1 LQKFYRIKTEVKMK
15 KWFYALTGLFI
26 ALFCTQS
33 VYGAS
38 SEMEVLL
45 KILEKKVII
54 TSSEA
59 ESIAKETK
67 EIAAKEAVKAK
78 ETLAKKD
85 EAKEEW
91 KVPDWVKNTKF
102 KGDLRLRGEVA
113 DRLENNTKGTRER
126 ERYRLRVGA
135 DTTITDQVTVG
146 FGLGSGEYASTLA
159 GANGNARSGNQT
171 LTDSFTRKPIWIDY
185 AYAKY
190 QPTKW
195 LSIMGG
201 KFNNPVWQPSD
212 FLLSGEVNPE
222 GFAINLKGTASRYVD
237 LFFDGAFYMLTER
250 TSDPDAIMYVAQPG
264 IKLNFTKDTSLRL
277 AAAYY
282 GYNNVAGY
290 TPFTGTTNQ
299 NTLDTRKGA
308 AIGTYRY
315 QYNAYAFGTE
325 LGFKN
330 PFGSKMV
337 PYLGILGGY
346 LRNPDPSRDN
356 KAYLVGFNIGY
367 PSVAKFADW
376 NFEYTFR
383 RYERDAMLDIFPD
396 SSFYSGATNAMG
408 HRIKTNFGLTKNV
421 SLGLNYYNT
430 WMVRPTPSTTNRN
443 GNPSVENMGQLDL
456 LFKF

>member
-1 LQKFYRIKTEVKMK
+1 MK

-45 KILEKKVII
+45 KILEKKGII

-59 ESIAKETK
+59 ESIAQETK
-67 EIAAKEAVKAK
+67 AVAAKEKAQAEK
-78 ETLAKKD
+78 DAPAKKD
-85 EAKEEW
+85 TAKGWEPPEW
-91 KVPDWVKNTKF
+91 LKNTKF
-102 KGDLRLRGEVA
+102 KGDLRLRGEIA
-113 DRLENNTKGTRER
+113 DRAETNAGTRER
-126 ERYRLRVGA
+126 GRYRLRVGA
-135 DTTITDQVTVG
+135 DTTITDQVMVG

-212 FLLSGEVNPE
+212 FLLSNEVNSE
-222 GFAINLKGTASRYVD
+222 GAAIKLSGPVSSYVD
-237 LFFDGAFYMLTER
+237 LFFDGAFYLLSER
-250 TSDPDAIMYVAQPG
+250 TSDPDAVMYVAQPG
-264 IKLNFTKDTSLRL
+264 IKLNFTKDSSLRL
-277 AAAYY
+277 TAGYY
-282 GYNNVAGY
+282 GFDNVTRF
-290 TPFTGTTNQ
+290 TPFTGTTNT
-299 NTLDTRKGA
+299 NTLRNGK
-308 AIGTYRY
+308 YLY
-315 QYNAYAFGTE
+315 EYNAYAFGTE

-330 PFGSKMV
+330 PFGSKMI
-337 PYLGILGGY
+337 PYASILGGY
-346 LRNPDPSRDN
+346 ITNPDPTRDN
-356 KAYLVGFNIGY
+356 KGYLAGFNIGY

-383 RYERDAMLDIFPD
+383 RYERDALLDIFPD
-396 SSFYSGATNAMG
+396 SSFYSGTTNTMG
-408 HRIKTNFGLTKNV
+408 HRIKAAFGLTKNI

-430 WMVRPTPSTTNRN
+430 WAVRPVRSATNRN
-443 GNPSVENMGQLDL
+443 GNPAAENLGQVDF

>member
-1 LQKFYRIKTEVKMK
+1 MK

-26 ALFCTQS
+26 ILFCTQS

-45 KILEKKVII
+45 KILEKKGII

-67 EIAAKEAVKAK
+67 EIAAKEAAKAK
-78 ETLAKKD
+78 ETSAKKD
-85 EAKEEW
+85 EAKKEW
-91 KVPDWVKNTKF
+91 EVPNWVKNTKF
-102 KGDLRLRGEVA
+102 KGDLRLRGEIA
-113 DRLENNTKGTRER
+113 DRAENNLGTRER

-135 DTTITDQVTVG
+135 DTTITDQVMVG
-146 FGLGSGEYASTLA
+146 FGLGSGEYASTSA

-171 LTDSFTRKPIWIDY
+171 FTDSFTRKPIWIDY

-212 FLLSGEVNPE
+212 FLLSNEINPE
-222 GFAINLKGTASRYVD
+222 GAAIKLSGPVSSYVD
-237 LFFDGAFYMLTER
+237 LFFDGAFYLLSER
-250 TSDPDAIMYVAQPG
+250 TSDPDAVMYVVQPG
-264 IKLNFTKDTSLRL
+264 IKLNFTKDSSLRL
-277 AAAYY
+277 T
-282 GYNNVAGY
+282 AGY
-290 TPFTGTTNQ
+290 YSFDNVTRFTPFTGTTST
-299 NTLDTRKGA
+299 NTLRTGK
-308 AIGTYRY
+308 YLY
-315 QYNAYAFGTE
+315 EYNAYAYGGE

-330 PFGSKMV
+330 PFGSTMI
-337 PYLGILGGY
+337 PYACILGGY
-346 LRNPDPSRDN
+346 ITNPDPPRDN
-356 KAYLVGFNIGY
+356 KGYLAGFNIGY

-383 RYERDAMLDIFPD
+383 RYERDALLDIFPD
-396 SSFYSGATNAMG
+396 SSFYSGATNTMG
-408 HRIKTNFGLTKNV
+408 HRIKAAFGLTKNV

-430 WMVRPTPSTTNRN
+430 WAVRPVRSATNRN
-443 GNPSVENMGQLDL
+443 GNPAAENLGQVDF

>member
-1 LQKFYRIKTEVKMK
+1 MKMK

-26 ALFCTQS
+26 ALFCTQL

-45 KILEKKVII
+45 KILEKKGII

-78 ETLAKKD
+78 ETSAKK
-85 EAKEEW
+85 EW
-91 KVPDWVKNTKF
+91 EVPDWVKNTKF
-102 KGDLRLRGEVA
+102 KGDLRLRGEIA
-113 DRLENNTKGTRER
+113 DRAENNTKGTRER

-135 DTTITDQVTVG
+135 DTTITDQVMVG
-146 FGLGSGEYASTLA
+146 FGLGSGEYASALA

-212 FLLSGEVNPE
+212 FLLSNEVNPE
-222 GFAINLKGTASRYVD
+222 GAAIKLSGSVSSYVD
-237 LFFDGAFYMLTER
+237 LFFDGAFYLLSER
-250 TSDPDAIMYVAQPG
+250 TSDPDAVMYVAQPG
-264 IKLNFTKDTSLRL
+264 IKLNFTKDSSLRL
-277 AAAYY
+277 TAGYY
-282 GYNNVAGY
+282 GFDNVTRF
-290 TPFTGTTNQ
+290 TPFTGSLAVPTNANNT
-299 NTLDTRKGA
+299 NTLDSKGN
-308 AIGTYRY
+308 YRY
-315 QYNAYAFGTE
+315 EYNAYAFGGE

-330 PFGSKMV
+330 PFGLKMI
-337 PYLGILGGY
+337 PYAGILGGY
-346 LRNPDPSRDN
+346 ITNPDPPRDN
-356 KAYLVGFNIGY
+356 KGYLAGFNIGY

-383 RYERDAMLDIFPD
+383 RYERDALLDIFPD

-408 HRIKTNFGLTKNV
+408 HRIKAAFGLMKNV

-430 WMVRPTPSTTNRN
+430 WTVRPVRSATNRN
-443 GNPSVENMGQLDL
+443 GNPATENLGQVDF